1 MWEKTVEFFRWNRL
15 YNYAGLLGGAMLSAL
30 GGWDLPL
37 RGLVGAMAL
46 DYASGVIVAIRERTL
61 SSQVGFQGIARKLMI
76 FLIVIISGSLD
87 ALLGEGAVCRTAA
100 IAFYFT
106 NEAVSL
112 LENAKRIGLP
122 VPEAIVQ
129 RLAQVKGTEKKD
141 EEE

>member
-1 MWEKTVEFFRWNRL
+1 MANKK
-15 YNYAGLLGGAMLSAL
+15 GLGKG
-30 GGWDLPL
+30 
-37 RGLVGAMAL
+37 
-46 DYASGVIVAIRERTL
+46 
-61 SSQVGFQGIARKLMI
+61 
-76 FLIVIISGSLD
+76 LD

-141 EEE
+141 EEK